1 VTKNDLKALTQRVSK
16 AWSTRGLPKVR
27 IVWGVN
33 DKYLGDKDMYTWA
46 EDVRATFDCMRSVG
60 HMPQEDF
67 AQDAGK
73 FIDAFLQ
80 SELKV
85 SALESVRLRKVTK
98 DDDYDR

>member
-1 VTKNDLKALTQRVSK
+1 
-16 AWSTRGLPKVR
+16 
-27 IVWGVN
+27 
-33 DKYLGDKDMYTWA
+33 
-46 EDVRATFDCMRSVG
+46 MRSVG

>member
-1 VTKNDLKALTQRVSK
+1 MQRPIP
-16 AWSTRGLPKVR
+16 GMLFLEY
-27 IVWGVN
+27 GV
-33 DKYLGDKDMYTWA
+33 
-46 EDVRATFDCMRSVG
+46 
-60 HMPQEDF
+60 MPDF